1 MDKVVFILGPTGVGK
16 SEFAIKLAKDFDGEI
31 ISSDSVQIFKGF
43 DIGSAK
49 ICKDEMQGIVH
60 HAIDICDPEEYF
72 TVYDFVELTRQK
84 ITEINAKNKLAIVV
98 GGTGLYIKALIDGY
112 NFGQA
117 DKHDDFR
124 ENLKQLS
131 AKEGSLILW
140 QKLKRL
146 NSNMAEKISP
156 NDEKRLIR
164 ALEVCEFGEQQTKQD
179 ANFQYLLFALNLD
192 RQKLYARINNR
203 VDKMV
208 DKGLIQEVENL
219 LKSGISKQCQPMK
232 AIGYKE
238 IVAYLQGE
246 LDKFTAIELVK
257 QHTRNYAKR
266 QLTFLRG
273 MSNVEFIDVE
283 NKQLAY
289 QKIKIKV
296 SNL

>member
-208 DKGLIQEVENL
+208 DQGLIVEVENL
-219 LKSGISKQCQPMK
+219 LKTGISKQCQPMK

>member
-164 ALEVCEFGEQQTKQD
+164 ALEVCEFGEQQTKQG

-192 RQKLYARINNR
+192 RQKLYDRINNR

-289 QKIKIKV
+289 QKIKSKV

>member
-16 SEFAIKLAKDFDGEI
+16 SEFAIKLAKDFNGEI

-43 DIGSAK
+43 NIGSAK

-124 ENLKQLS
+124 ESLKQLS

-164 ALEVCEFGEQQTKQD
+164 ALEVCEFGEQQTKEG

-208 DKGLIQEVENL
+208 DQGLIVEVENL

-273 MSNVEFIDVE
+273 MRNVEFIDIE
-283 NKQLAY
+283 DKQLAY
-289 QKIKIKV
+289 QKIKSKV